1 MLAPPHPRRQCC
13 RGKPWEAYDSFMLHL
28 TLTQHCRWGAGC
40 IFNRSLNAAGAKF
53 QKLKPVAGAV
63 FQKQI
68 WHVNRWETQ
77 YIRSTAWPLHSLNL
91 WQAQFFSSKHGHL
104 TSAVFQEQTWPL
116 PGLNEPV
123 ARAVSQKQ
131 NMATTQLNPWQVFDK
146 QTWPS
151 HSLNQLKP

>member
-13 RGKPWEAYDSFMLHL
+13 RGKPSEAYDSFMLHL

-40 IFNRSLNAAGAKF
+40 IFNRSLNAADAKF

-68 WHVNRWETQ
+68 WHVNTWEAQ
-77 YIRSTAWPLHSLNL
+77 YQKQTWPLHSLNL

-104 TSAVFQEQTWPL
+104 TSAVFQEQTATSQL
-116 PGLNEPV
+116 EPV
-123 ARAVSQKQ
+123 ARAVSQK
-131 NMATTQLNPWQVFDK
+131 K
-146 QTWPS
+146 TWPS
-151 HSLNQLKP
+151 HSLHCLAICTLCF